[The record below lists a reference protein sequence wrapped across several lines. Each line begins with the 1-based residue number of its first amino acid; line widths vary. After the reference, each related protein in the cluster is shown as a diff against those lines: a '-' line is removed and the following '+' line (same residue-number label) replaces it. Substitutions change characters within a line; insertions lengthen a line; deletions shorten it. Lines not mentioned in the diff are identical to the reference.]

1 MNVFTLFTDRVVSA
15 VTKSDLSA
23 RDGSALD
30 LSRVSVEPP
39 RDASHGDLATNAA
52 MVLAKQ
58 VGAKPRD
65 VADKIV
71 AILAEDKDV
80 AKAEVAGPGFINL
93 TLSDGFWRGLV
104 GSIIEA
110 GPAFGRC
117 DLGKGE
123 KMNVEYVSANPTGP
137 MHVGHTRGAVL
148 GDCIANLLDFAGYDV
163 CREYYI
169 NDAGAQVDVLA
180 RSAYLRYCQALGD
193 DIGEI
198 PEGLYPGD
206 YLVPVGEALAKE
218 HGDKLKSA
226 SEEEWL
232 PMVRAFAVD
241 AMMDMIRMDLAALN
255 VKHDVFFS
263 ERSLIHGDVDR
274 VKEAIDWLTEKGKVY
289 VGTLP
294 PPKGQ
299 LPEDW
304 EDREQTLFRSTD
316 FGDDIDRPLKKSDGS
331 NTYFANDIAYHFDK
345 YKRGYSRQVDI
356 LGADHGGYVKRLKAA
371 VSAITEGNG
380 GLEIKICQLVNLMR
394 DGEQLKMSKRAGNFI
409 TLRDVVEEVGRD
421 AVRFMMMYR
430 KSEVTIDFDF
440 AKVTEQTKDNPVFYV
455 QYAHARTAS
464 IFRQA
469 ASELPGLSVAAT
481 DLAKADLSGL
491 EDEVEL
497 ALIRKLAEYP
507 RIIEGAAE
515 TQEPHRVAFYLY
527 DLAGYFHSVW
537 NKGKEMPQLRFIN
550 AKDEELTQA
559 RLALVQAVATV
570 ISSGLGLL
578 GVTAPE
584 EMR

>member
-1 MNVFTLFTDRVVSA
+1 MNVFTLFTARVVASIA
-15 VTKSDLSA
+15 RTDLVA
-23 RDGSALD
+23 RDGSELD
-30 LSRVSVEPP
+30 LSRISVELP

-52 MVLAKQ
+52 MVLSKQ
-58 VGAKPRD
+58 VGMKPRD
-65 VADKIV
+65 VAGKI
-71 AILAEDKDV
+71 ADMLAQDPDLTKVDI
-80 AKAEVAGPGFINL
+80 AGPGFINM
-93 TLSDGFWRGLV
+93 TLSDAFWRGV
-104 GSIIEA
+104 VKTIIENGA
-110 GPAFGRC
+110 DFGRC

-123 KMNVEYVSANPTGP
+123 KLNVEYVSTNPTGP

-148 GDCIANLLDFAGYDV
+148 GDCIANILSFAGYDV
-163 CREYYI
+163 TREYYI
-169 NDAGAQVDVLA
+169 NDAGTQVDVLA
-180 RSAYLRYCQALGD
+180 RSAFLRYCEVLGD

-206 YLVPVGEALAKE
+206 YLKPIGAALAKE
-218 HGDKLKSA
+218 HGDRLKAA

-232 PMVRAFAVD
+232 PLVRDFTVN
-241 AMMDMIRMDLAALN
+241 AMMDTIRDDLALLN
-255 VKHDVFFS
+255 VVHDVFFS
-263 ERSLIHGDVDR
+263 ERTLIHGEKDR
-274 VKEAIDWLTEKGKVY
+274 VRDAIDWLQERGHVY
-289 VGTLP
+289 VGALP

-345 YKRGYSRQVDI
+345 YRRGFASQIDI

-371 VSAITEGNG
+371 VTAMTEGKG
-380 GLEIKICQLVNLMR
+380 GLEVKICQLVNLMR
-394 DGEQLKMSKRAGNFI
+394 DGEPLKMSKRSGNFVS
-409 TLRDVVEEVGRD
+409 LRDVVEEVGCD

-430 KSEVTIDFDF
+430 KSEATIDFDF
-440 AKVTEQTKDNPVFYV
+440 AKVTEQSKDNPVFYV
-455 QYAHARTAS
+455 QYAHARTES

-469 ASELPGLSVAAT
+469 EAEIPGLVSDRSA
-481 DLAKADLSGL
+481 LADVSLDGL
-491 EDEVEL
+491 EDDAEL

-507 RIIEGAAE
+507 RIVEGAAE
-515 TQEPHRVAFYLY
+515 TQEPHRIAFYLY
-527 DLAGYFHSVW
+527 DLAGGFHSVW

-559 RLALVQAVATV
+559 RLAMVQAVALV
-570 ISSGLGLL
+570 IRSGLDLL